1 MKKKK
6 SVGRLISIVVLVLFL
21 FWILALAG
29 NIYAFI
35 DAASLIFIV
44 VISISMLVF
53 SNQWSDYVRAI
64 RISMGATEFTTKEYR
79 ASRNAMDLSIR
90 TAFVSGVIGTIVGL
104 VQLVVLTD
112 DPQSITA
119 GMAIGILTLLYAL
132 IINIVQYAI
141 KSMITKEII
150 YRDYEEL

>member
-6 SVGRLISIVVLVLFL
+6 SIGRLISIILLALLL
-21 FWILALAG
+21 FWITTSG
-29 NIYAFI
+29 NTKNAFLDI
-35 DAASLIFIV
+35 PSLIFV
-44 VISISMLVF
+44 SLISISMIVF

-64 RISMGATEFTTKEYR
+64 KISVGATEYTTKEFK

-90 TAFVSGVIGTIVGL
+90 TVFVSGVIGTIVGL

-112 DPQSITA
+112 NPESVAA
-119 GMAIGILTLLYAL
+119 GMAVGILTLLYAL

-150 YRDYEEL
+150 YRDHEEF

>member
-6 SVGRLISIVVLVLFL
+6 SIGRIISIIILALLL
-21 FWILALAG
+21 FWITGSG
-29 NIYAFI
+29 NTKYAFI
-35 DAASLIFIV
+35 DLPSLLFISF
-44 VISISMLVF
+44 ISISMIVF

-64 RISMGATEFTTKEYR
+64 KISIGVTEYTTKEFK

-90 TAFVSGVIGTIVGL
+90 TVFVSGVIGTIIGL

-112 DPQSITA
+112 NPESIAA
-119 GMAIGILTLLYAL
+119 GMAVGILTLLYAL

-150 YRDYEEL
+150 YRDHEEF

>member
-6 SVGRLISIVVLVLFL
+6 SIGRIISIIILALLL
-21 FWILALAG
+21 FWITGSA
-29 NIYAFI
+29 NTMYAFK
-35 DAASLIFIV
+35 DLPSLLFISF
-44 VISISMLVF
+44 ISISMIVF

-64 RISMGATEFTTKEYR
+64 KISVGATEYTTKEFK
-79 ASRNAMDLSIR
+79 ASRNAMDLSIK
-90 TAFVSGVIGTIVGL
+90 TVFVSGVIGTIVGL

-112 DPQSITA
+112 DPESIAA
-119 GMAIGILTLLYAL
+119 GMAVGILTLLYAL

-150 YRDYEEL
+150 YRDHEEF